1 MSFASLQNMINL
13 SLGRF
18 YLFETIGDCQSYS
31 FDSLNGSVWLFWF
44 SFDLSIIGDDV
55 INWEICRFDQC
66 FLDFTIILAHDD
78 DDNLEA
84 KRKNDDDDF
93 DHREGFRELVF
104 GSLNVAFISNTV
116 IMSRIAHL
124 SLFKIVVF
132 NLLLCVFAPIVQVD
146 ESSF

>member
-1 MSFASLQNMINL
+1 MSFAGLQNVINL

-18 YLFETIGDCQSYS
+18 YLFETIGDCQSYG

-55 INWEICRFDQC
+55 INWEICRFDQS
-66 FLDFTIILAHDD
+66 FLDFTIILATHDD

-104 GSLNVAFISNTV
+104 GSFKC
-116 IMSRIAHL
+116 RIYIEYCDHEQNSTL
-124 SLFKIVVF
+124 V
-132 NLLLCVFAPIVQVD
+132 IVQD
-146 ESSF
+146 CGLQSFALCFCTNCSSR